1 LTVDS
6 SYRIIIQ
13 RIYRIL
19 WIFIVSL
26 YGVAIVED
34 TVTIVGY
41 GCHIISNFIVG
52 DGQVNVL
59 TGCASRHL
67 SKRINIVKKR
77 LYSLHLT
84 VGVEG
89 SEDISIIKDTSLKTT
104 EYILRIISLELFEF
118 SAVIETVRKVCASLL
133 TDTATWHKNESEC
146 NDA

>member
-52 DGQVNVL
+52 DGQVLSVCDCLN
-59 TGCASRHL
+59 L